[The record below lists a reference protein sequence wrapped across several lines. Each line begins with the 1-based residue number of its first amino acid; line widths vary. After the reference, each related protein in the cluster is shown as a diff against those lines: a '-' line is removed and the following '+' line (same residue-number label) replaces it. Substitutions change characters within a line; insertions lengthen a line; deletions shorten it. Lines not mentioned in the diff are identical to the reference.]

1 MPKLLLQILLGV
13 GVIMTV
19 AGLGVYFPAMD
30 QWLYKEIT
38 VSAVISAVGILLVI
52 GSVKMLWSDPRK

>member
-1 MPKLLLQILLGV
+1 MRELLLQILLGV

-19 AGLGVYFPAMD
+19 AGLRVYFPAMD
-30 QWLYKEIT
+30 QWLYEEIA
-38 VSAVISAVGILLVI
+38 VSAVISAVGIILVI